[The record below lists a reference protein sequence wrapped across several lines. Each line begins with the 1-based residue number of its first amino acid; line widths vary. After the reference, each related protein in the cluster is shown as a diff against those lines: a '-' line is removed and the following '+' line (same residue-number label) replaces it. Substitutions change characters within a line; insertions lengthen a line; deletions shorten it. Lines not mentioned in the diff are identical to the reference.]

1 MTTTTKTGK
10 VYLNIVDQWL
20 DTIPASE
27 SEEFKEFAEVTP
39 SIIEIWVYA
48 GIVGYEGTF
57 NDLSRWV
64 KMKYKKL
71 NRREILNS
79 EIAALHADI
88 QELRMAI
95 TSGEIKGDNGAARL
109 AALEKELRSHIETSE
124 RMNRTASRLLMPEV
138 PQALFIAAVEEAV
151 RANYGWIPPYGSGAA
166 LYIRPMLIGVGE
178 NLGLKP
184 AQSFEFRVF
193 VSPVGPYYKS
203 AGLAAISLAVSD
215 FDRAAPQGTGSY
227 KAGANYAGGLLAT
240 LKAQELG
247 ASEAL
252 YLDSASHRFIDEAGS
267 ANIVI
272 ALTSGELVT
281 PSSQAILP
289 SITRRSVMEIASQ
302 QFEMPTQERAI
313 DLRAEFDSF
322 AEMSACGTAAVLSP
336 VGRVY
341 FDSKW
346 HIVNGDGYTVG
357 PVMQKLYDSLV
368 QLQRGEVEDRFG
380 WLHEIEM

>member
-1 MTTTTKTGK
+1 MTTTSTKTGK

-124 RMNRTASRLLMPEV
+124 RMNRTTDKR
-138 PQALFIAAVEEAV
+138 
-151 RANYGWIPPYGSGAA
+151 
-166 LYIRPMLIGVGE
+166 
-178 NLGLKP
+178 GL
-184 AQSFEFRVF
+184 V
-193 VSPVGPYYKS
+193 
-203 AGLAAISLAVSD
+203 L
-215 FDRAAPQGTGSY
+215 
-227 KAGANYAGGLLAT
+227 AGADRVMREMT
-240 LKAQELG
+240 
-247 ASEAL
+247 
-252 YLDSASHRFIDEAGS
+252 
-267 ANIVI
+267 
-272 ALTSGELVT
+272 
-281 PSSQAILP
+281 AIFKDDP
-289 SITRRSVMEIASQ
+289 Q
-302 QFEMPTQERAI
+302 
-313 DLRAEFDSF
+313 F
-322 AEMSACGTAAVLSP
+322 AEPIENAINAVWAKVYSELS
-336 VGRVY
+336 
-341 FDSKW
+341 
-346 HIVNGDGYTVG
+346 NG
-357 PVMQKLYDSLV
+357 
-368 QLQRGEVEDRFG
+368 
-380 WLHEIEM
+380 